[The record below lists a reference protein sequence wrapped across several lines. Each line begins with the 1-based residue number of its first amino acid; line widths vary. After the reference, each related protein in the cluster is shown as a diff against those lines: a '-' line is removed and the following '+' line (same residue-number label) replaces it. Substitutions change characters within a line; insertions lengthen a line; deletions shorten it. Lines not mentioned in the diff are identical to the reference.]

1 MDEDVIK
8 KIEDISDNEDH
19 SNIDSDI
26 DYIAH
31 MREVISKMPYSRSRC
46 ILRAVH
52 ESNQEEE
59 IEKLSQENK
68 DNKMEF
74 EQKSDQY

>member
-1 MDEDVIK
+1 MDEDVSK
-8 KIEDISDNEDH
+8 KIEDISENGDH

-52 ESNQEEE
+52 ESNEEDE
-59 IEKLSQENK
+59 MEKLSQENK
-68 DNKMEF
+68 GN
-74 EQKSDQY
+74 